1 MTAALNAV
9 LLAEQRW
16 MQLINAFKE
25 RKYVAATQ
33 LLRDAKRSISEAT
46 KGLG

>member
-1 MTAALNAV
+1 MTAALSAV

-25 RKYVAATQ
+25 RQYFSASQ
-33 LLRDAKRSISEAT
+33 LLKDAQRSISVAT
-46 KGLG
+46 KG